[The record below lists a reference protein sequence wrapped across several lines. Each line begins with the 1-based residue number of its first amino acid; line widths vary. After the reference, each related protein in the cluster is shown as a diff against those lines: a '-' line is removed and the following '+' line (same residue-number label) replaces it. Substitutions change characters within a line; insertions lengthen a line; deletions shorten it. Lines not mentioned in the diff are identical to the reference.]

1 LFHFIELEHLSKI
14 DGWSMGALLVLLDP
28 IIISFVGT
36 VVFAVL
42 GAHALHKQIKRID
55 TEGAKSVSVEWNL
68 VFLAM
73 FTSLM
78 PYGFERESLALV
90 MQCLLRA
97 PFYVVIMRQLYKFH
111 LTFSGF
117 QWGLAGLATLATIA
131 SLFWPILVATGLL
144 WVSVITARTP
154 AVEDLAHQE
163 HGGSRAPSTGR
174 LPHECRVLDRLRLRS
189 EGLLRCL
196 LGHRLRRGLLER
208 YFRSPGIQTCSALN
222 SSAPEA
228 ARFGGRLLVF

>member
-1 LFHFIELEHLSKI
+1 MFHFIELEHLSKI

-144 WVSVITARTP
+144 WVSVITAGHQPWKIWRTKSTEGVELRVLVVYLMS
-154 AVEDLAHQE
+154 AVFWTAYGFALKDYYVVSWAIGYGVVYSSGIFAHQ
-163 HGGSRAPSTGR
+163 
-174 LPHECRVLDRLRLRS
+174 
-189 EGLLRCL
+189 
-196 LGHRLRRGLLER
+196 
-208 YFRSPGIQTCSALN
+208 
-222 SSAPEA
+222 
-228 ARFGGRLLVF
+228 VFKPVAH